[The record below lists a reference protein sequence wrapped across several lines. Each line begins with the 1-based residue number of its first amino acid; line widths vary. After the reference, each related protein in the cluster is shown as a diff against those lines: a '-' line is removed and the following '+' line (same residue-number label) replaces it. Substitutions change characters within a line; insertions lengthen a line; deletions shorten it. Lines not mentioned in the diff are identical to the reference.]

1 MSNEQSIRDA
11 AAEWITGLISGNG
24 FGDDYVD
31 DEVKQ
36 WSGDLL
42 SSDLVRRIR
51 REAGKRS

>member
-36 WSGDLL
+36 WADDLL

-51 REAGKRS
+51 REAGNRS